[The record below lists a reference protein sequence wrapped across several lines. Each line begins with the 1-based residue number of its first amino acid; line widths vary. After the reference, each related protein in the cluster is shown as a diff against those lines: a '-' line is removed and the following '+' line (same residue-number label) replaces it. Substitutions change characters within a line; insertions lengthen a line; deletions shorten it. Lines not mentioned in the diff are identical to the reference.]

1 MSDAHSVR
9 ARPALVDLAEAD
21 PALAALSLWCDHR
34 DGAATGTA
42 GAVITY
48 GPEFDVLPRH
58 VQIGLAA
65 HHVLHVALRHSARM
79 AELQARHGDAFQPKL
94 FNLAADALVNTVL
107 LAADH
112 ALPRPAVTLDGLL
125 REGLGQADARLAD
138 WDVERLYFALLPRE
152 GDDGDRSAEV
162 AAYAERQQF
171 APDVDAGDA
180 EGGGGADAE
189 EAARWQQHLSR
200 AVEAGRSAGRGIGA
214 SLHRL
219 ADLPEPQTPWNVI
232 LRRLLTRAVMPERRP
247 SPQRPARRWIAA
259 AAQAS
264 IAGTPVPGFERGYR
278 PQTDVARIVVGL
290 DASGSIDDARLGL
303 FWAEVT
309 GIARRMA
316 VELHVAVFDDGIR
329 HVARMDAVQTRPV
342 LPDLPRGG
350 GTDFAPVVAHA
361 ARLGASALVILTDLD
376 GPTGPAPRFPVIW
389 AVPDGSGVTA
399 PFGRLV
405 DLAR

>member
-1 MSDAHSVR
+1 MSGRHSAR

-21 PALAALSLWCDHR
+21 PALAALALWCDHR
-34 DGAATGTA
+34 DGATTGTA
-42 GAVITY
+42 GTVITY
-48 GPEFDVLPRH
+48 GPDFEALPRH

-79 AELQARHGDAFQPKL
+79 GDLQARHGDAFRPDL

-112 ALPRPAVTLDGLL
+112 ALPRPAVTLEGLL
-125 REGLGQADARLAD
+125 REGLGQAEGGLAE
-138 WDVERLYFALLPRE
+138 WDVERLYFALLPRGGDE
-152 GDDGDRSAEV
+152 GDRG
-162 AAYAERQQF
+162 AAVEDYAERQRF
-171 APDVDAGDA
+171 VPDVDPGDA
-180 EGGGGADAE
+180 TGGGGAAE

-200 AVEAGRSAGRGIGA
+200 AVEAGRAAGRGVGA
-214 SLHRL
+214 ALHRL

-247 SPQRPARRWIAA
+247 SSQRPARRWIAA
-259 AAQAS
+259 AAQAER
-264 IAGTPVPGFERGYR
+264 AGTPVPGFEAGYR
-278 PQTDVARIVVGL
+278 SQTDVARVVVGL
-290 DASGSIDDARLGL
+290 DASGSIDDVRLGL

-316 VELHVAVFDDGIR
+316 VELHVAVFDDGLR
-329 HVARMDAVQTRPV
+329 HVARLAPTESRPV
-342 LPDLPRGG
+342 LPEMPRGG

-361 ARLGASALVILTDLD
+361 ARLGASALVVLTDLD
-376 GPTGPAPRFPVIW
+376 GPAGPAPRFPVIW
-389 AVPDGSGVTA
+389 AVPDAAGVAA

-405 DLAR
+405 DLSR